1 MKSFKTYIT
10 EGDTSFATNAEDA
23 IVYTW
28 NTTWGKMSH
37 EEALDKSKTK
47 MSQKDWKKL
56 DPDGVC
62 PNGDCPKFGIDPN
75 TGAEVAIPPLLVV
88 GRKVI
93 ADWPSGKGTGFGVLK
108 VGSEKSGP
116 NYYDNTTEN
125 TSKADFYGNDGKKGN
140 NISLKMEGDK
150 KGAQLIS
157 SKSEE
162 ASGCVAAAIKHWENV
177 DKGDIVG
184 NDGYKRAIEILGT
197 DMLATARTD
206 VAIPVSV
213 GKKDLLDWYYSEECG
228 RLQALTK
235 NATLKKIYKDKKAI
249 KAFLQG
255 RLKKGEKLPSKI
267 PNLSELIKRH
277 MKYELQKLNAIGADN
292 KKTDWKKELPEIK
305 PTTALKENWVKD
317 LTQPS
322 VKTLRTHI
330 YPLYINSVTSVDTS
344 KITNK
349 KQLETIKSE
358 EWDSKKMRT
367 QITELIDVSVGAIGW
382 KKELTTFFEG
392 SEGLKKW
399 VIYEAGSGLYRFT
412 GEISNGKDYGG
423 GNWRVANKM
432 LVFNSGGYKKE
443 YVDMIK
449 WAGDNTGLI
458 DQMDISYKGSG
469 MNRYIKFGIP
479 TLLKKEVDEAID
491 YELPMLQEELQH
503 IREYYLTE
511 GVFGDVWTKAK
522 GIGKKVK
529 DMGIAVLEKIKV
541 AWKKFRIRVVKKIIE
556 KIKKVALDGAMKLLE
571 FLGFT
576 VEAKLKIGLVS

>member
-1 MKSFKTYIT
+1 MQSFKTYIT
-10 EGDTSFATNAEDA
+10 EADTSSATNAEDA

-28 NTTWGKMSH
+28 NRTWGKMSH
-37 EEALDKSKTK
+37 EEALDKGKTK
-47 MSQKDWKKL
+47 MTQKDYDKL

-62 PNGDCPKFGIDPN
+62 PNGDCPEG
-75 TGAEVAIPPLLVV
+75 VAIPPLLKT

-93 ADWPSGKGTGFGVLK
+93 ADWPSGKGDNFGGALK

-116 NYYDNTTEN
+116 NYYDDATDN
-125 TSKADFYGNDGKKGN
+125 TSKADFYGNEGKKGN
-140 NISLKMEGDK
+140 NISLKKENDK

-162 ASGCVAAAIKHWENV
+162 AAGCVNAAILHWEKN
-177 DKGDIVG
+177 DKGDILKAE
-184 NDGYKRAIEILGT
+184 GYKRAIEILGT
-197 DMLATARTD
+197 DMLNSARTD
-206 VAIPVSV
+206 VAVPVST
-213 GKKDLLDWYYSEECG
+213 GKKDLLDWYYSKECG

-235 NATLKKIYKDKKAI
+235 NSTLKKIYKDKKAI

-255 RLKKGEKLPSKI
+255 RLKKGEKLPTTI
-267 PNLSELIKRH
+267 PNFENLIKRH
-277 MKYELQKLNAIGADN
+277 MKYELQKLNAVGADD

-305 PTTALKENWVKD
+305 PTKATKKTWVKD

-322 VKTLRTHI
+322 VETLRTHI

-349 KQLETIKSE
+349 KQLETLKG
-358 EWDSKKMRT
+358 WDDKMMRT

-382 KKELTTFFEG
+382 KDELTTFFEG
-392 SEGLKKW
+392 SDGLKKW
-399 VIYEAGSGLYRFT
+399 VVYEAGSGLYKFT
-412 GEISNGKDYGG
+412 GKISDGKDYPG

-432 LVFNSGGYKKE
+432 LVFNAGGYKKE

-449 WAGDNTGLI
+449 WADDNAPLVN
-458 DQMDISYKGSG
+458 QMDISYKGSG

-479 TLLKKEVDEAID
+479 TLLKKSVDEAID

-503 IREYYLTE
+503 IQEYYLAE
-511 GVFGDVWTKAK
+511 GIFGDVWTKAK

-529 DMGIAVLEKIKV
+529 DMGVAVLEKIKT
-541 AWKKFRIRVVKKIIE
+541 AWKNFRIRVVKKIIE
-556 KIKKVALDGAMKLLE
+556 KIKKVALAGVMKLLE
-571 FLGFT
+571 FLGFKI
-576 VEAKLKIGLVS
+576 EATLKLGLVS